1 MTNIYISTLTDAWK
15 IRVGGRL
22 DDPHLPALPFTKML
36 HSQQFA
42 YPRLKIFDSS
52 IDISSLPSDLT
63 LPVQF
68 ISHHLHIF
76 RCVAASFTLPVC
88 SQASPTSLYG
98 IDVSLV
104 AVSLATLFAI
114 VRRTDLAVVMD
125 KESLTDVFQV
135 RTVHS
140 TQLSMSGDITS
151 VKLHLFV

>member
-1 MTNIYISTLTDAWK
+1 M
-15 IRVGGRL
+15 
-22 DDPHLPALPFTKML
+22 
-36 HSQQFA
+36 
-42 YPRLKIFDSS
+42 
-52 IDISSLPSDLT
+52 
-63 LPVQF
+63 
-68 ISHHLHIF
+68 
-76 RCVAASFTLPVC
+76 AASFTLPVC

-140 TQLSMSGDITS
+140 MQ
-151 VKLHLFV
+151 

>member
-1 MTNIYISTLTDAWK
+1 M
-15 IRVGGRL
+15 
-22 DDPHLPALPFTKML
+22 
-36 HSQQFA
+36 
-42 YPRLKIFDSS
+42 
-52 IDISSLPSDLT
+52 
-63 LPVQF
+63 
-68 ISHHLHIF
+68 
-76 RCVAASFTLPVC
+76 AASFTLPVC

-140 TQLSMSGDITS
+140 MQLSMSGDITS